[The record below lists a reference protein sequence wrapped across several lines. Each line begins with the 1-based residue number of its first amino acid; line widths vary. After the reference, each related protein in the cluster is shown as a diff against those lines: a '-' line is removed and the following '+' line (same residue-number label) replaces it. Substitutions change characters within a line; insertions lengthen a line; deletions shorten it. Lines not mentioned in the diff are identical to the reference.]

1 MEILGIVGIPAI
13 AIICYMIGAACKAW
27 DKFDDRK
34 IPVLMMFCGAILGIV
49 AYYFAPNLI
58 TAKDLITSIA
68 VGIVSGAFAT
78 AVHQAIKQSQKGE
91 EE

>member
-34 IPVLMMFCGAILGIV
+34 IPVLMMICGCALGIA
-49 AYYFAPNLI
+49 AYYTAPTLML
-58 TAKDLITSIA
+58 ADDVYKAAA

-78 AVHQAIKQSQKGE
+78 AVHQAIKQANKE
-91 EE
+91 E